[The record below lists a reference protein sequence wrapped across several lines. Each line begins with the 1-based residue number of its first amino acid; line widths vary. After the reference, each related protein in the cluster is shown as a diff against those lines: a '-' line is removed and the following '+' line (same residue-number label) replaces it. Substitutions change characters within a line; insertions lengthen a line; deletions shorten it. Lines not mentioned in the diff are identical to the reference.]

1 MRRSNHRGFGSATP
15 RLRVSIAARLL
26 ADLALVMPG
35 SNECGVEQ
43 GPSVD
48 KEARALWARRLN
60 GPASDRRAHALKW
73 LPPHRSHATT
83 TLPFRNPA
91 VHRPFGLF
99 AVASDLLAQAE
110 VAHPGHTSLK
120 ERAKAVCS
128 ERGGNTLGRRRKG
141 DTSRPSLGRSPG
153 SKVLLIHEKVK
164 ARHHQWFCGRRGRLR
179 HHSRDVNCTR
189 FGLPPLSHC
198 AMRARRSVAAPVRR
212 CRGSRQHVSPLAGL
226 FESRM
231 RLFASS
237 GNTLER
243 QDRFRTA
250 SSRASAAPRVARYS
264 YGMSFSMTGSH
275 PPANQRRRRCQYRA
289 VVGC

>member
-15 RLRVSIAARLL
+15 GFASLSPPASSPTSRSSCRARTSAASSR
-26 ADLALVMPG
+26 
-35 SNECGVEQ
+35 

-179 HHSRDVNCTR
+179 HDSRDVNCTR
-189 FGLPPLSHC
+189 FGLPPARGAFGCSTLRAGSSKSPR
-198 AMRARRSVAAPVRR
+198 RARTVALPVALPRYR
-212 CRGSRQHVSPLAGL
+212 NANV
-226 FESRM
+226 
-231 RLFASS
+231 
-237 GNTLER
+237 
-243 QDRFRTA
+243 QDCSNPVCA
-250 SSRASAAPRVARYS
+250 SSRASRPSCRCGRREAHARLS
-264 YGMSFSMTGSH
+264 
-275 PPANQRRRRCQYRA
+275 RE
-289 VVGC
+289 